1 MCPLPRLASNY
12 MFFVFW
18 DFNQLYFE
26 EPYGIIP
33 PRVSSLCSRIG
44 FAPMTLILISKTWW
58 TARVFSRT
66 LTILVVLLWT
76 HSNLSF
82 LKYAIWSNHN
92 ILGVHWKKWKYSR
105 CSLKNAE
112 YSRCLLKNAEMVA
125 NFFFSFLC
133 SECEKARE
141 APWVSANLLSHP
153 ILYYRCMAFVV
164 IFWE

>member
-1 MCPLPRLASNY
+1 

-125 NFFFSFLC
+125 NFFFFFFCVLNVRKLERLLESLLTYLVIL
-133 SECEKARE
+133 S
-141 APWVSANLLSHP
+141 LLSVHG
-153 ILYYRCMAFVV
+153 ICGHFLGVESNLRGS
-164 IFWE
+164 